1 MEPDD
6 APNLATLPG
15 AAHLGEPFLRRL
27 ASLEEVEA
35 AERASILRDV
45 ADVLGVF
52 IARDLLQFVFMPP
65 APVEP
70 EGAAIDLIVPAQEPE
85 PQVAWFTV
93 DEAGYDEYRDTVTLI
108 GDLADLL
115 NPPIVL
121 DLDDEEADDSLPD
134 D

>member
-1 MEPDD
+1 MDPDD
-6 APNLATLPG
+6 APDLAALPG
-15 AAHLGEPFLRRL
+15 AAHLGGPFLRRL
-27 ASLEEVEA
+27 ESLDAVEA
-35 AERASILRDV
+35 PERASILRDV

-52 IARDLLQFVFMPP
+52 IARDLVQFVFMPP
-65 APVEP
+65 QSVEP
-70 EGAAIDLIVPAQEPE
+70 EGGPIDLIAPVAEPE

-121 DLDDEEADDSLPD
+121 DLEEEDDDPAPPAD
-134 D
+134 